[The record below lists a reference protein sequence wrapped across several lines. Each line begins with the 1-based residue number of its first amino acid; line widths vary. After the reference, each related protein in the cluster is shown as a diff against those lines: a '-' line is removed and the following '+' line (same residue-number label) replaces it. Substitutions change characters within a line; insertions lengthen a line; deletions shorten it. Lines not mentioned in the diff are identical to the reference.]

1 MTDNSFLR
9 NKKIL
14 YILQRNNAFKQFP
27 IVEKFYQS
35 GVKLSTLAFKKTT
48 EKYVSTQSKVKFE
61 GILNQSYI
69 EENAKEIVEKNN
81 YRFENFRED
90 YGITSIWKHASSLR
104 RKVLSYKKKY
114 PFSFE
119 QSASDEEIENYILAF
134 GFELK
139 NFFYKFKPDLCIGYI
154 YGTIEFLLLEKL
166 CNKEKI
172 PYYNNSDTK
181 VDNIAAFFYDTS
193 HSKSFFHHRTKNLND
208 SNKISKNKS
217 KAENYISNYLIKSK
231 SKDYTLTNLLTE
243 PSNLDRKVFNISD
256 IKLLFRSIYHTLKM
270 YNVDKKKLDG
280 SDNIDIYH
288 NLRDYF
294 TKQKNIFEVG
304 RMKFDDLEVIKDFVY
319 LPLGLYPETGLGM
332 LNNVY
337 DNQINT
343 AKILARF
350 LPNNLTLVV
359 KDHPYAFGRNSKN
372 FLLKLQKSPNVKL
385 INHKIPNAHIY
396 DKMKYLISFGG
407 TSIFESCI
415 YKKPAIQIGSLGIM
429 NNLPNFYLLKDISKI
444 EDLILKIDENF
455 KEYSNSDG
463 YREKLINYISA
474 AYDTGYFIDIYE
486 SQIDKIEKNKDYIWN
501 VHLNEIS
508 KIFKYKNKFC
518 FKDNNFI

>member
-1 MTDNSFLR
+1 
-9 NKKIL
+9 
-14 YILQRNNAFKQFP
+14 
-27 IVEKFYQS
+27 
-35 GVKLSTLAFKKTT
+35 
-48 EKYVSTQSKVKFE
+48 
-61 GILNQSYI
+61 
-69 EENAKEIVEKNN
+69 
-81 YRFENFRED
+81 
-90 YGITSIWKHASSLR
+90 
-104 RKVLSYKKKY
+104 
-114 PFSFE
+114 
-119 QSASDEEIENYILAF
+119 
-134 GFELK
+134 
-139 NFFYKFKPDLCIGYI
+139 
-154 YGTIEFLLLEKL
+154 
-166 CNKEKI
+166 
-172 PYYNNSDTK
+172 
-181 VDNIAAFFYDTS
+181 
-193 HSKSFFHHRTKNLND
+193 
-208 SNKISKNKS
+208 
-217 KAENYISNYLIKSK
+217 
-231 SKDYTLTNLLTE
+231 
-243 PSNLDRKVFNISD
+243 
-256 IKLLFRSIYHTLKM
+256 
-270 YNVDKKKLDG
+270 
-280 SDNIDIYH
+280 
-288 NLRDYF
+288 
-294 TKQKNIFEVG
+294 
-304 RMKFDDLEVIKDFVY
+304 VIKDFVY

-455 KEYSNSDG
+455 KEYSNSDS
-463 YREKLINYISA
+463 YRKKLINYISA